1 MKRALSVMFG
11 VLCLFAVSAMVGT
24 PDANAD
30 CRRRVV
36 VPHAIVTPVIAVANV
51 AVATTFVPVPIAAY
65 QVNYAPQADASLLA
79 EIRSL
84 RTEVQRL
91 QSVQAAP
98 QPQANNNN
106 NGNGNGNGN
115 QNGAHPG
122 AVFLANSCVK
132 CHSADVAKAKGG
144 GNVFFDGGNLV
155 ATAEQKLAMVEAVR
169 SQTMPRDGKSTEDE
183 FNAMVNFLATAGKA
197 TAQKQPVPMPPAN
210 K

>member
-11 VLCLFAVSAMVGT
+11 VLCLFAASAMVGT

-30 CRRRVV
+30 CRRRQVLV
-36 VPHAIVTPVIAVANV
+36 ATPVVAVANV
-51 AVATTFVPVPIAAY
+51 AIATTFVPVPIAAY
-65 QVNYAPQADASLLA
+65 QVSYAPQADASLLA

-91 QSVQAAP
+91 QSVQTAP
-98 QPQANNNN
+98 QPQANN
-106 NGNGNGNGN
+106 NGNGN

-197 TAQKQPVPMPPAN
+197 TAQKQPGPMPPV